1 MVRLWLSLKDSNFI
15 AISPLESFL
24 LNTIGIHQLYPTG
37 VRAIFHTHTH
47 THTAEASDGYMRSPA
62 WQPAFTSRR

>member
-1 MVRLWLSLKDSNFI
+1 MVRLWLYLKDYNFI
-15 AISPLESFL
+15 AISSLESFL
-24 LNTIGIHQLYPTG
+24 LNTIGSHQLYPTG
-37 VRAIFHTHTH
+37 VRAIFH